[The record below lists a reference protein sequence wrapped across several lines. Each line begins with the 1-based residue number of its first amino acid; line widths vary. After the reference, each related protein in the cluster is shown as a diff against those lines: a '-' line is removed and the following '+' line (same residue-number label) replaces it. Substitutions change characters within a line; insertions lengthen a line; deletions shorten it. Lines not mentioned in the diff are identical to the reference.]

1 MWYVVWTRTGREEIL
16 KELCEKRLLSDCGIC
31 EACFIPKAETERRI
45 AGKLVKQQK
54 ILFPGYLFFQSSQPE
69 ELMKHLKKLPGF
81 TKLLGSDN
89 TPQPLY
95 PHEED
100 WLKTMADSEM
110 IIRMSR
116 GYMVGDELIVTDGPL
131 KDFKG
136 KLAFIDRHK
145 RVARLEVEF
154 FGEKRL
160 VWIGLEV
167 TKIVSEDKV

>member
-1 MWYVVWTRTGREEIL
+1 MWYVVWTRTGQEESL
-16 KELCEKRLLSDCGIC
+16 KELCERRIPSGCY
-31 EACFIPKAETERRI
+31 EECFIPKSETERKI

-54 ILFPGYLFFQSSQPE
+54 ILFPGYLFFQSDYPE
-69 ELMKHLKKLPGF
+69 ELMKNLKKLPGF
-81 TKLLGSDN
+81 TRLLGNDH

-95 PHEED
+95 PHEEE
-100 WLKTMADSEM
+100 WLKTMVDGEM

-131 KDFKG
+131 KNFKG

-145 RVARLEVEF
+145 RAARLEMEF
-154 FGEKRL
+154 FGEKRQ

-167 TKIVSEDKV
+167 TKKISGGKI